1 MQHSNLE
8 TIQRWLPL
16 FHEAAGKGELEKNFV
31 AMMEDRCAVWSGKP
45 QGYGTQGY
53 MQSGKFVVNTL
64 LDADIVGEWSK
75 EVGLPPL
82 DEYIQQ
88 MESTANLKTDK

>member
-1 MQHSNLE
+1 
-8 TIQRWLPL
+8 
-16 FHEAAGKGELEKNFV
+16 
-31 AMMEDRCAVWSGKP
+31 
-45 QGYGTQGY
+45 

-64 LDADIVGEWSK
+64 LDADIVDEWSK